1 MTAALRHRQFRLLFA
16 GQIVSNLGDWLDF
29 LALAVLIAYVWHK
42 GPAAL
47 AGLAIA
53 IAIPAILIAPF
64 AGVLVDRW
72 PKRSVMIL
80 ADLGRAGL
88 VIGLVMAPSV
98 WVVYPLVF
106 FKATLSTFFN
116 PAEAATIRFTL
127 PEELLQP
134 AVALSQL
141 VLQATKV
148 LGPALGGLLVGL
160 WSPRVALGADAATFL
175 CSAAILSRLA
185 RVESPIAVGDES
197 EETAGPSLWRE
208 LREGVRYIATRRALL
223 ICIAGMSAMVFLLL
237 AFDTLS
243 PLAFRELGVSRS
255 LFGLAVAAIGL
266 GGVAGTILVGRWGA
280 AVNAFA
286 LLGGGAVIVGCLVV
300 LIGVA
305 LLANL
310 ALPPVTWVPVLLAVG
325 VASAG
330 VLIAAPT
337 IMQRETPAELMGR
350 VSATANAIPTVF
362 SLAAPIAGSALAAWR
377 GVGFTF
383 TVAGGGLA
391 VLGLVLAIVRTP
403 VGTPPAGT
411 PTCGP
416 ASSNGA
422 VEVAVREEVVP

>member
-1 MTAALRHRQFRLLFA
+1 MTAALRHRQFRLLFS

-42 GPAAL
+42 GAAAL

-53 IAIPAILIAPF
+53 IAIPAILIAPL

-72 PKRSVMIL
+72 PKRAVMIL

-88 VIGLVMAPSV
+88 VIGLVVAPSV
-98 WVVYPLVF
+98 WVLYPLVF

-116 PAEAATIRFTL
+116 PAEQATIRFTL
-127 PEELLQP
+127 PEDLLQP

-160 WSPRVALGADAATFL
+160 WSPRVALGADAVSFL

-185 RVESPIAVGDES
+185 RVETPVALEDES
-197 EETAGPSLWRE
+197 EGPSFWRE
-208 LREGVRYIATRRALL
+208 LREGLSYIATRRALL
-223 ICIAGMSAMVFLLL
+223 ICIAGMSALVFLLL

-243 PLAFRELGVSRS
+243 PLAFRELGVSRG

-280 AVNAFA
+280 AVNPFV
-286 LLGGGAVIVGCLVV
+286 LLGGGAFIVGCLVV

-305 LLANL
+305 LLAKL
-310 ALPPVTWVPVLLAVG
+310 GLSPVTWVPVLLVVG

-337 IMQRETPAELMGR
+337 IMLRETPAELMGR
-350 VSATANAIPTVF
+350 VSATASAIPTVF
-362 SLAAPIAGSALAAWR
+362 SLLAPVAGAALAAWR

-391 VLGLVLAIVRTP
+391 VLGLLLAIVRTP
-403 VGTPPAGT
+403 VGIPAARAT
-411 PTCGP
+411 TCDP